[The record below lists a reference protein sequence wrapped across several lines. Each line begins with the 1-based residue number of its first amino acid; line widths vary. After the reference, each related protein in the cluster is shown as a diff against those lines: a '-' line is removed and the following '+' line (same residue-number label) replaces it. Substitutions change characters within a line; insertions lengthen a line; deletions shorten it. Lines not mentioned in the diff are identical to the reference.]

1 MFREL
6 IWKPLALMRL
16 ITLMQLNL
24 IIAGIKMVIFPLL
37 CNLVTRAHYYYKC
50 VSILSNNLYEHN
62 EMVKHCVSS
71 VLDISFLVTCSQLI
85 QCSLPLSMIIYSS

>member
-1 MFREL
+1 
-6 IWKPLALMRL
+6 MRL

-50 VSILSNNLYEHN
+50 VSIPSNNLYEHN
-62 EMVKHCVSS
+62 EMVKHCVTCLRHLLLSNLQSTHS
-71 VLDISFLVTCSQLI
+71 VVLCLSQ
-85 QCSLPLSMIIYSS
+85 